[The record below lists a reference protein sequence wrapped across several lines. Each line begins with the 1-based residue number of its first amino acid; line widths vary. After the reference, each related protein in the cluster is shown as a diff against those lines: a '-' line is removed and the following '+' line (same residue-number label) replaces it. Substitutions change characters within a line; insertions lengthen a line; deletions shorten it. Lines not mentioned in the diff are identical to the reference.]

1 MILGHDDRNPYLPRQ
16 CARHMDGRG
25 TCEGLAET
33 CFAMLNVDRVLLE
46 YDDERSGTLAPL
58 RFMPKGRQVVLGL
71 VTTKHPQL

>member
-16 CARHMDGRG
+16 CAQHMDGRG
-25 TCEGLAET
+25 TYEGLAET
-33 CFAMLNVDRVLLE
+33 CVAMLNVDRFLLE
-46 YDDERSGTLAPL
+46 YDDERNGTFAPL